1 MPAFRRYNP
10 SVAPVPIIGTTTTPG
25 HMVFVTDS
33 IAPITSGVNGDA
45 ALGFASSTK
54 ATVIFGSA
62 NTFVSVSLIAAG
74 GSPGRMRQ
82 LTFAVAV
89 CGSAFGACP
98 PLSIV
103 GTHVVRISAL
113 TYG

>member
-25 HMVFVTDS
+25 HIVFVVDS
-33 IAPITSGVNGDA
+33 IAPITSGVNGDGG
-45 ALGFASSTK
+45 LGLAWSTK
-54 ATVIFGSA
+54 ATVMFGSA
-62 NTFVSVSLIAAG
+62 NTVVNVSLTAAG
-74 GSPGRMRQ
+74 GSTGRIRQ

-98 PLSIV
+98 PFSIV
-103 GTHVVRISAL
+103 G
-113 TYG
+113 